1 MKKEKF
7 EEVKNK
13 VSEKVKSEKKEE
25 KEVKYQKAIVTSR
38 VLFVSV
44 LDKIYLILLGLWFI
58 IGTISNFSG
67 DISSLSY
74 GFFRRLKDEIIFLII
89 LFIVYLFLNWL
100 YKCVAKT
107 MLCLTKD
114 EVYREHYIP
123 FKRTEDSIPL
133 NKITKVSTV
142 NFLWIFR
149 SIIIHQYHA
158 FPLVFFT
165 WNNKEFKDK
174 LTELLTKRTDKI
186 ENEYKDRNIITKEMY
201 KIVFYIG
208 IFVVA
213 IITLLGIIRLFAFM
227 FSNERNIAGT
237 YSYEDKEIVLNK
249 NGTCDITKIFNTA
262 SDCVWTYDSEDKEIE
277 LDYKFQY
284 SIFSTHLTDSS
295 IVVSY
300 DAKEK
305 VIEYSGMKF
314 SK

>member
-1 MKKEKF
+1 MKKEKS
-7 EEVKNK
+7 EEIKSK
-13 VSEKVKSEKKEE
+13 EKEKEKKEE
-25 KEVKYQKAIVTSR
+25 KKEIFQKPIVTSR

-44 LDKIYLILLGLWFI
+44 LDKIYLGILGLWFVVV
-58 IGTISNFSG
+58 TISNFSG
-67 DISSLSY
+67 NISSLNY

-107 MLCLTKD
+107 MLCLTKN

-133 NKITKVSTV
+133 NKITKVTTI
-142 NFLWIFR
+142 NFFWIFR

-165 WNNKEFKDK
+165 WNNQEFKDK
-174 LTELLTKRTDKI
+174 LTELITTNTDKV

-201 KIVFYIG
+201 KVIFYIG
-208 IFVVA
+208 IFVVG

-237 YSYEDKEIVLNK
+237 YSYEDKKIVLNK
-249 NGTCDITKIFNTA
+249 NGTCDLSKLINNSANCT
-262 SDCVWTYDSEDKEIE
+262 WTYDSENKEVE
-277 LDYKFQY
+277 LDYQY
-284 SIFSTHLTDSS
+284 KGSFYTTD
-295 IVVSY
+295 
-300 DAKEK
+300 ATK
-305 VIEYSGMKF
+305 VINYDIDKKVLEYNGMSFRK
-314 SK
+314 

>member
-1 MKKEKF
+1 MKKEKL
-7 EEVKNK
+7 EEAK
-13 VSEKVKSEKKEE
+13 SKVKEKIKKEKKED
-25 KEVKYQKAIVTSR
+25 KEVKYEKAIVTSR

-44 LDKIYLILLGLWFI
+44 LDKIYLGILGLWFI

-67 DISSLSY
+67 DIASLNY

-89 LFIVYLFLNWL
+89 LVIVYLFLNWL

-123 FKRTEDSIPL
+123 FKRTEDTIPL

-158 FPLVFFT
+158 FPLIFFT
-165 WNNKEFKDK
+165 WNNREFKDE
-174 LTELLTKRTDKI
+174 LTELLTKRTDKV
-186 ENEYKDRNIITKEMY
+186 ENEYKNRNIITKEMY

-208 IFVVA
+208 IFVLG

-249 NGTCDITKIFNTA
+249 NGTCDISKLVDNTF
-262 SDCVWTYDSEDKEIE
+262 DCTWTYDSEDKELE
-277 LDYKFQY
+277 LDYKYKYGSFY
-284 SIFSTHLTDSS
+284 TTDATK
-295 IVVSY
+295 IVNY
-300 DAKEK
+300 DTKEK
-305 VIEYSGMKF
+305 VIEYNGMKF